1 PNSNATFNMELYN
14 TDLFLVPS
22 PGVFSVAE
30 NEHVYVEV
38 SVTKADQDLGFAIQT
53 CFLSPYSNPDRM
65 SDYTII
71 ENICPKD
78 DSVKFYSSKRVHF
91 PIPHAE
97 VDKKRFS
104 FLFKSVFNTSLLF
117 LHCELTLCSRK
128 KGSLKLPRCVT
139 PDDACTSLDAT
150 MIWTMMQNKKTFTKP
165 LAVVLQVDY
174 KEN

>member
-1 PNSNATFNMELYN
+1 
-14 TDLFLVPS
+14 
-22 PGVFSVAE
+22 
-30 NEHVYVEV
+30 
-38 SVTKADQDLGFAIQT
+38 
-53 CFLSPYSNPDRM
+53 M

-128 KGSLKLPRCVT
+128 KGSLKLPRVRGL
-139 PDDACTSLDAT
+139 SSV
-150 MIWTMMQNKKTFTKP
+150 W
-165 LAVVLQVDY
+165 AVIQPCLGKEVQVEVLVLRF
-174 KEN
+174 